1 VVCDEAGCVRA
12 ITLLREMFGKRQVPR
27 NLANIKTEDIITLMQ
42 QGRVAMTNQPY
53 GRFVNYNDPK
63 QSKFVDQISVTPL
76 PMAAAAGGGPAPAKT
91 SVWAMA
97 IPSNARD
104 KALSWSFIKALSGK
118 EATIAA
124 ALNGNGPVR
133 VSTYEDK
140 RVKEL
145 VPYAAA
151 EAATL
156 PRARLVVP
164 GFSNSAKA
172 MDVFMEEAQA
182 AILGSKEPLAAMR
195 DAKKRTEPLLPT

>member
-1 VVCDEAGCVRA
+1 VLRDLFRSRA
-12 ITLLREMFGKRQVPR
+12 VPR
-27 NLANIKTEDIITLMQ
+27 NLANVKTEDIITLMQ

-63 QSKFVDQISVTPL
+63 QSKFADQISVRPI
-76 PMAAAAGGGPAPAKT
+76 PMTAAAGGGPSPAKT

-164 GFSNSAKA
+164 GFSNTAKA

-182 AILGSKEPLAAMR
+182 AILGAKEPLAAMR
-195 DAKKRTEPLLPT
+195 EAKRRTAPLLPT